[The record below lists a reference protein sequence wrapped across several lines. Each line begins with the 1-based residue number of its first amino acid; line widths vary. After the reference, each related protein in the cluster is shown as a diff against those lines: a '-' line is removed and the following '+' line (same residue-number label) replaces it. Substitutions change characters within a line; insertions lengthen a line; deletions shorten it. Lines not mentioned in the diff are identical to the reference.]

1 MVTTRLPGT
10 EAAPS
15 LARQFLRT
23 TLETWELDG
32 LGDVTELLTSE
43 LVSNVVRHV
52 GSPPTVRACRRW
64 SRIRIE
70 VDDTSRDLPVVH
82 HPDPLALDGRGMLVV
97 DSLADEWG
105 TELCDN
111 GKTVWF
117 EIDAPT
123 ATREIH
129 DER

>member
-1 MVTTRLPGT
+1 M
-10 EAAPS
+10 
-15 LARQFLRT
+15 ARQFLRT
-23 TLETWELDG
+23 TLRTWQLDG
-32 LGDVTELLTSE
+32 LGEVTELLTSE

-52 GSPPTVRACRRW
+52 GSPPTVRACRGR

-70 VDDTSRDLPVVH
+70 VDDASRELPAVQ
-82 HPDPLALDGRGMLVV
+82 HPEPLAADGRGMLVV
-97 DSLADEWG
+97 DTLAAEWG
-105 TELCDN
+105 TELRDD

-117 EIDAPT
+117 EIDART